1 LSGPFIY
8 KEEFAMEKKAHRG
21 LFGIFTAIV
30 CFLVVGLMAWGLP
43 QPVLAQTITL
53 TYANFPPAPTFPC
66 VQMERWAKEVRE
78 RTKGKVEVKTFP
90 GGTLLGAKNMFD
102 GVVKGVADIGCLATA
117 YQPGRFLFCEVMDL
131 PFLFPSGEMA
141 SVAMWDLYEKFR
153 PEAFKDVKVLTL
165 FTCPPANIMSQKPV
179 KNLEDLAGL
188 KLRAAGSGVDI
199 MKLLGAAPEGMPMP
213 AVPEAL
219 QKGVVQG
226 LVSSLEVLKDMKFAE
241 YCKHV
246 TFANLWVVPFAVV
259 MNKQKW
265 DALPDDVKKV
275 FDDLSKDQAQWTGK
289 YADDHAK
296 EAIEWAK
303 KEQNVEFI
311 TLSSDQLAK
320 WKAKVDP
327 QVKAYLERA
336 KKGNVPGD
344 EILKEL
350 MNLKEKYSGG
360 KK

>member
-1 LSGPFIY
+1 M
-8 KEEFAMEKKAHRG
+8 EEKVQRG
-21 LFGIFTAIV
+21 LLTKFAAVV
-30 CFLVVGLMAWGLP
+30 CFLVICLMAFGLT
-43 QPVLAQTITL
+43 QPAHAQTITL

-66 VQMERWAKEVRE
+66 VQMERWAKEVRQ
-78 RTKGKVEVKTFP
+78 RTGGKVDVKTFP
-90 GGTLLGAKNMFD
+90 GGTLLSAKNMYD

-179 KNLEDLAGL
+179 RNLKDLEGL

-241 YCKHV
+241 YCKYV
-246 TFANLWVVPFAVV
+246 TFTNLWVVPFAVV

-265 DALPDDVKKV
+265 ESLPADVKKI
-275 FDDLSKDQAQWTGK
+275 FDDLSREHARWTGK

-303 KEQNVEFI
+303 KDQNVEFI
-311 TLSSDQLAK
+311 TLSSDELAK
-320 WKAKVDP
+320 WKAKVEP
-327 QVKAYLERA
+327 QVHQYIERA

-344 EILKEL
+344 QILKEL
-350 MNLKEKYSGG
+350 MMLKEKYS
-360 KK
+360 KEIK

>member
-1 LSGPFIY
+1 
-8 KEEFAMEKKAHRG
+8 MEKKAQRVFLG
-21 LFGIFTAIV
+21 KFTAVV
-30 CFLVVGLMAWGLP
+30 CFLVIGLMAWALP
-43 QPVLAQTITL
+43 QPVVAQTITL

-78 RTKGKVEVKTFP
+78 RTGGKVDVKTFP
-90 GGTLLGAKNMFD
+90 GGTLLGAKNMYD

-131 PFLFPSGEMA
+131 PFLFPSGEIA
-141 SVAMWDLYEKFR
+141 SVVMWKLYEKFQ

-179 KNLEDLAGL
+179 KNLQDLSGL

-199 MKLLGAAPEGMPMP
+199 MKLLGAAPEGMPMS

-241 YCKHV
+241 YCKYV
-246 TFANLWVVPFAVV
+246 TFCDLWVVPFAVV
-259 MNKQKW
+259 MNKQRW
-265 DALPDDVKKV
+265 DSLPADVKKV
-275 FDDLSKDQAQWTGK
+275 LDDLSLEQARWTGK

-296 EAIEWAK
+296 EAIDWAK
-303 KEQNVEFI
+303 KEHNVEFI
-311 TLSSDQLAK
+311 TLSSEELAK
-320 WKAKVDP
+320 WKAKVEP
-327 QVKAYLERA
+327 QVKEYIERA

-344 EILKEL
+344 KILEEL
-350 MNLKEKYSGG
+350 VKLKEKLS
-360 KK
+360 KETK